1 MVKKLFNVGCC
12 YEKSILKDV
21 IVFLVMLAVV
31 AIVCCFCPDSI
42 PIHFNA
48 QGEANLF
55 VNKWFLLLGTVIPYS
70 VYFQFL
76 RHGGKGNK

>member
-1 MVKKLFNVGCC
+1 M
-12 YEKSILKDV
+12 YEEDVAMKKSILKDV

-31 AIVCCFCPDSI
+31 AIVCCFLPDSI

-48 QGEANLF
+48 QGEADLF

-76 RHGGKGNK
+76 RHGGKGDK

>member
-1 MVKKLFNVGCC
+1 M
-12 YEKSILKDV
+12 YEEGVAMKKSILKDV

-48 QGEANLF
+48 QGEADLF
-55 VNKWFLLLGTVIPYS
+55 VNKWFLLLGTIVLTS
-70 VYFQFL
+70 LLNV
-76 RHGGKGNK
+76 

>member
-1 MVKKLFNVGCC
+1 MKKN
-12 YEKSILKDV
+12 ILKDV

-55 VNKWFLLLGTVIPYS
+55 VNNGFFFWE
-70 VYFQFL
+70 
-76 RHGGKGNK
+76 R